1 MTRLQ
6 IRYQKSCVW
15 ERGVPPAIVEKLNE
29 AKEKSRKC
37 TLQVVSTNEFE
48 VIDKDRRYIVNLDT
62 RTCQCGI
69 FQISGLPC
77 KHAALGIAHK
87 RDLMETY
94 CDPMLDITRELV
106 KVLQLEQKEKSFIRC
121 IIANN
126 RYSQEHATGNI
137 RIVVSTQGS
146 QSSHTPLST
155 NTTTPNATLNG
166 NAFSQEGKDKSMAE
180 VYDQY
185 VRSNTCERVAI
196 QTPQGESSSGIT
208 EEATHEKQRRRP
220 NLFVEIPSKSSD
232 ASNQEFVQVKM
243 LSTPTL
249 TPKRVNFLLMPSPS
263 NSRANAFPSPS
274 SCRGRSSI
282 KNLLPRLS
290 FKLRNTNP
298 DIEKTTLQDSDTSA
312 MVPQKKVSI
321 SRSWS
326 LTKLFTPRLKRTSSL
341 PVIQRVKRTSS
352 LPVTPID
359 HSNPES
365 ARGSISRALTFSTKE
380 TQLRISRS
388 LSLPVINK
396 ERSTKRVE
404 SFFRVIPSTPQGKD
418 GNFTVP
424 ATPPAKLSE
433 DDEPNAEDIPE
444 EEAVC
449 RICLVELCEGGETL
463 KMECSCK
470 GELALAHQECAYKWV
485 SQELPILVIVSML
498 TYFCFFEQLLV
509 GTMGTGAIVISVP
522 FSCVLGLLSSL
533 ASSTMVKGRFVWVYA
548 SIQFVLVVFF
558 AHMFYSLVHV
568 QAVLSI
574 LLSTFAGMGV
584 SMCGCSILVE
594 FFRWKRRRQ
603 VLLDQQQQNSQL
615 NQTETSSHISRQDYQ
630 LDIENLET
638 FSES

>member
-1 MTRLQ
+1 MS
-6 IRYQKSCVW
+6 YQ
-15 ERGVPPAIVEKLNE
+15 E
-29 AKEKSRKC
+29 
-37 TLQVVSTNEFE
+37 
-48 VIDKDRRYIVNLDT
+48 
-62 RTCQCGI
+62 
-69 FQISGLPC
+69 
-77 KHAALGIAHK
+77 
-87 RDLMETY
+87 
-94 CDPMLDITRELV
+94 
-106 KVLQLEQKEKSFIRC
+106 
-121 IIANN
+121 
-126 RYSQEHATGNI
+126 
-137 RIVVSTQGS
+137 
-146 QSSHTPLST
+146 
-155 NTTTPNATLNG
+155 
-166 NAFSQEGKDKSMAE
+166 KDKSMAE

-196 QTPQGESSSGIT
+196 QIPQGESCSGIT
-208 EEATHEKQRRRP
+208 EETTHEKQWRRP

-243 LSTPTL
+243 LSTPTP

-263 NSRANAFPSPS
+263 NSRANTFHSPS

-298 DIEKTTLQDSDTSA
+298 DTEKTTLQDSDTSG
-312 MVPQKKVSI
+312 MVPQEKVSI

-326 LTKLFTPRLKRTSSL
+326 FTKLFTPRLKRTSSL
-341 PVIQRVKRTSS
+341 SVIRRVKRTSS

-424 ATPPAKLSE
+424 ATPPAKLS
-433 DDEPNAEDIPE
+433 DDEPNVEDIPE

-470 GELALAHQECAYKWV
+470 GELALAHQECAYKWFSVKGNRTCDICKQEVRNLPVTLRRIQSVNVGSNNFQHLEINGYMV

-498 TYFCFFEQLLV
+498 TYFCFLEQLLV
-509 GTMGTGAIVISVP
+509 GTMGTGAIAISVP